1 VHDARHELPH
11 RRDDARLGE
20 IDHAI
25 VGDAELVYAS
35 GMRWLIAGVSL
46 FVASCWS
53 SYPDGC
59 DAACDST
66 MTMIAKLAMPESA
79 LSGATIT
86 FCQNSACASAT
97 LAPLAPGDLSQ
108 NGSTGAF
115 YMIIDVADNDGDGA
129 TTDPTM
135 SWITAQLE
143 QTDDNGVTFT
153 NGDTYTLTV
162 AAPGGDVLYTNTVSV
177 GAYESESV
185 CGLTC
190 QEMTVSI

>member
-1 VHDARHELPH
+1 M
-11 RRDDARLGE
+11 
-20 IDHAI
+20 I
-25 VGDAELVYAS
+25 V
-35 GMRWLIAGVSL
+35 GVSL
-46 FVASCWS
+46 LLASCWS

-66 MTMIAKLAMPESA
+66 MTMIAKLAMPENA

-86 FCQNSACASAT
+86 FCQNSACAAAT
-97 LAPLAPGDLSQ
+97 LDPLAPGDLSQ

-115 YMIIDVADNDGDGA
+115 YAIINVADNDGD
-129 TTDPTM
+129 TTDPTS

-153 NGDTYTLTV
+153 NGDVYTLTV
-162 AAPGGDVLYTNTVSV
+162 TGSDGEVLYTNTATVA
-177 GAYESESV
+177 AYQSESV

>member
-1 VHDARHELPH
+1 MLFR
-11 RRDDARLGE
+11 
-20 IDHAI
+20 
-25 VGDAELVYAS
+25 S
-35 GMRWLIAGVSL
+35 VSL

-66 MTMIAKLAMPESA
+66 MTMIANVAMPESA

-115 YMIIDVADNDGDGA
+115 YMIIDVADNNGDGA

-153 NGDTYTLTV
+153 NGDVYTLTV
-162 AAPGGDVLYTNTVSV
+162 TDSSGNVLYTNTVSV
-177 GAYESESV
+177 AAYQVETV
-185 CGLTC
+185 CGTTC

>member
-1 VHDARHELPH
+1 M
-11 RRDDARLGE
+11 
-20 IDHAI
+20 I
-25 VGDAELVYAS
+25 V
-35 GMRWLIAGVSL
+35 GVSL
-46 FVASCWS
+46 VLASCWS

-66 MTMIAKLAMPESA
+66 MTMIANVAMPESA

-86 FCQNSACASAT
+86 FCQNSACAAAT
-97 LAPLAPGDLSQ
+97 LDPLAPGDLSQ

-129 TTDPTM
+129 TTTDPTM

-143 QTDDNGVTFT
+143 QTDDNGVIFT
-153 NGDTYTLTV
+153 NGDVYTLTV
-162 AAPGGDVLYTNTVSV
+162 TAPGGDVLYTNTATVA
-177 GAYESESV
+177 AYESETV
-185 CGLTC
+185 CDMTC